1 MLENVIREPKVNPMV
16 SFSKSDIDTETAA
29 RNAEYLAK
37 IDRSLKEIEEGK
49 IVEVSAEEM
58 RRMLNEGVYFSAYE
72 WKVFNEELKLGK
84 NVETAL
90 HNARYYGELKRRIDD
105 TEAGRNTITFSKEEF
120 EAMINEGNV

>member
-16 SFSKSDIDTETAA
+16 SFGKSDIDAEKAA

-58 RRMLNEGVYFSAYE
+58 RRILSE
-72 WKVFNEELKLGK
+72 
-84 NVETAL
+84 
-90 HNARYYGELKRRIDD
+90 
-105 TEAGRNTITFSKEEF
+105 
-120 EAMINEGNV
+120 